1 MTRVETSVFLGDQ
14 REARVSY
21 DTGAESYR
29 VLFIDYEHNLQKEY
43 VYAHRQLAEDAAE
56 DWCL

>member
-1 MTRVETSVFLGDQ
+1 MTRVETSVHFGDQ

-21 DTGAESYR
+21 DTDLEMYK
-29 VLFIDYEHNLQKEY
+29 VLYIDYEKNIHKEHT
-43 VYAHRQLAEDAAE
+43 YAHRQLAEDAAE